1 MDRPRLVAVIPAFNE
16 AATIG
21 RVVANA
27 SRHCAVL
34 VIDDCSQDDTGATA
48 EAAGAI
54 VIRNPRNLGYEGA
67 LNRGFEAALER
78 GFGYIVTVD
87 ADGEHDPAAL
97 AAFARELIDRHT
109 PLVLGVRPRRQRLA
123 EVIMGFYVRARFGAH
138 DILCGMKGYDA
149 ELVRRNCGFDT
160 SNAVGT
166 ELALNSI
173 RHGARFEEIHVTG
186 ARRADAPR
194 FDRRWKANLRILRVL
209 GRLVRDDLAHLFSR
223 RRRKAVENLQ

>member
-16 AATIG
+16 AATIEQ
-21 RVVANA
+21 VVANA
-27 SRHCAVL
+27 SHHCAVL
-34 VIDDCSQDDTGATA
+34 VVDDCSKDGTGAKA
-48 EAAGAI
+48 QAAGAI
-54 VIRNPRNLGYEGA
+54 VVRNPRNLGYEGA

-78 GFGYIVTVD
+78 GFSYIVTVD

-97 AAFARELIDRHT
+97 AAFARELIDRRT

-123 EVIMGFYVRARFGAH
+123 EVIMGLYVRCRFGAH

-149 ELVRRNCGFDT
+149 ELVRQNGGFDT

-173 RHGARFEEIHVTG
+173 RRGSRFEEIRITG
-186 ARRADAPR
+186 RRRSDAPR
-194 FDRRWKANLRILRVL
+194 FDRRWRANLRILRVL
-209 GRLVRDDLAHLFSR
+209 GRLLRDDLRHLVSR
-223 RRRKAVENLQ
+223 PRKAAQHFL